1 MRAEV
6 TALGRSLMDIAW
18 LLALTA
24 FFGACGLALRLVDGL
39 RGEA

>member
-1 MRAEV
+1 
-6 TALGRSLMDIAW
+6 MDIAW

-24 FFGACGLALRLVDGL
+24 FFFGCGVALRLLDGL